1 MFVAY
6 PTIADMNGMIRYS
19 AMCVSVPLDSSSILR
34 ALESNANA
42 SSSSSRDFHHRA
54 DIRPVPPVA
63 TARVA
68 LDAKTHAVAT
78 SVARRTRSPGV
89 RIGVR
94 RRRRRAR
101 SSPKPAR
108 RDMADRDRA
117 GRWTPA
123 TQRCR
128 EARSA
133 SERPIK
139 TPAVDRWTFV
149 TLLSLSRSGARS

>member
-101 SSPKPAR
+101 SSPMPAR

-123 TQRCR
+123 PLQRGGF
-128 EARSA
+128 
-133 SERPIK
+133 ERPI
-139 TPAVDRWTFV
+139 TAAAVDRWTFV
-149 TLLSLSRSGARS
+149 TLLSLSGSGARS